1 VTPENVERLTHEQL
15 SEVLVLV
22 KAATT
27 VDGVAP
33 LSEQVLL
40 AVRDTHPAS
49 TRPAP
54 TGPASATGSSHP
66 GHLLAYSGTHL
77 AGYAHLERGV
87 AGKAATGEI
96 VVDPSYR
103 RQGIGTALI
112 HALEGALT
120 SGLTRGPAGAR
131 AAALTRG
138 PADTSAE
145 AHAGQAAT
153 LQFWSHGD
161 LDGARAFA
169 VRGGYSI
176 VRELWQMRRSLRSD
190 AATLPAV
197 TLPEGFRTR
206 HFLVGRDEEAWLRV
220 NARAFVDHPEQ
231 GRMTRYDLDRRI
243 AEPWFD
249 AVGFILIEDTRGLE
263 PVLAASHW
271 TKVIPTGDPQAR
283 PTEGEVYVV
292 GVDPAYQRLGLGRT
306 VTVLGLAH
314 LRERGLTEAML
325 YVDAD
330 NKAAVATYF
339 RLDFARSAV
348 DIMYSRIVHMSV

>member
-1 VTPENVERLTHEQL
+1 MTPDNVERLTNEQR
-15 SEVLVLV
+15 SEVLGLV

-27 VDGVAP
+27 GDGVAP

-49 TRPAP
+49 TRPASAL
-54 TGPASATGSSHP
+54 PASTSPAPATGSSHP
-66 GHLLAYSGTHL
+66 VHLLAYSGTHL
-77 AGYAHLERGV
+77 SGYAHLERDA

-103 RQGIGTALI
+103 RQGIGTALT
-112 HALEGALT
+112 HSLE
-120 SGLTRGPAGAR
+120 
-131 AAALTRG
+131 AALG
-138 PADTSAE
+138 APTSHGE
-145 AHAGQAAT
+145 T
-153 LQFWSHGD
+153 LQLWSHGD
-161 LDGARAFA
+161 LEGARAFA
-169 VRGGYSI
+169 LRGGYSI

-190 AATLPAV
+190 AAALPAV
-197 TLPEGFRTR
+197 SLPQGFRTR
-206 HFLVGRDEEAWLRV
+206 RFVVGRDEEAWLRV

-231 GRMTRYDLDRRI
+231 GRMTRHDLDRRI

-249 AVGFILIEDTRGLE
+249 AVGFILIEDIRGLE

-271 TKVIPTGDPQAR
+271 TKVVPAQDPQTR

-292 GVDPAYQRLGLGRT
+292 GVDPAYQGLGLGQT
-306 VTVLGLAH
+306 VTVMGLAH

-330 NKAAVATYF
+330 NQAAVATYF
-339 RLDFARSAV
+339 GLDFARSAV
-348 DIMYSRIVHMSV
+348 DIMYSRIVDTPV

>member
-1 VTPENVERLTHEQL
+1 MTPEIVEQL
-15 SEVLVLV
+15 TDEQRCEVLGLV

-40 AVRDTHPAS
+40 AVRDTSPAS
-49 TRPAP
+49 TGPAS
-54 TGPASATGSSHP
+54 TSPASATGSSHP
-66 GHLLAYSGTHL
+66 VHLLAYSVAHL
-77 AGYAHLERGV
+77 AGYAHLEPGV
-87 AGKAATGEI
+87 AGEAATGEV

-112 HALEGALT
+112 DALE
-120 SGLTRGPAGAR
+120 
-131 AAALTRG
+131 AALA
-138 PADTSAE
+138 PPTSHGE
-145 AHAGQAAT
+145 T
-153 LQFWSHGD
+153 LQLWSHGD
-161 LDGARAFA
+161 LEGARAFA
-169 VRGGYSI
+169 LRGGNSA

-190 AATLPAV
+190 AAALPAV
-197 TLPEGFRTR
+197 SLPKGFKTR
-206 HFLVGRDEEAWLRV
+206 RFVVGRDEEAWLRV

-231 GRMTRYDLDRRI
+231 GRMTRHDLDQRI

-249 AVGFILIEDTRGLE
+249 AMGFILIEDMRGLA

-271 TKVIPTGDPQAR
+271 TKIVPAQDPQAR

-292 GVDPAYQRLGLGRT
+292 GVDPAYQGLGLGRT

-314 LRERGLTEAML
+314 LREKGLAEATL

-330 NKAAVATYF
+330 NQAAVATYV

-348 DIMYSRIVHMSV
+348 DVMYSRIVHPPVRE